1 MFLVTVGDISLSI
14 DYGYTASSTSQ
25 DTGVRFLRITD
36 IQNNKVDWDDVPFC
50 RIDKSIIE
58 KFSLVDGDIVFART
72 GATVGKSYL
81 IKGKI
86 PTSVFASYLIRI
98 RVSKNVNPRY
108 LFYFFQ
114 TFDYWKQIGL

>member
-86 PTSVFASYLIRI
+86 PTSVFYNTISNLLLFSFLRFEII
-98 RVSKNVNPRY
+98 IFLNVY
-108 LFYFFQ
+108 
-114 TFDYWKQIGL
+114 